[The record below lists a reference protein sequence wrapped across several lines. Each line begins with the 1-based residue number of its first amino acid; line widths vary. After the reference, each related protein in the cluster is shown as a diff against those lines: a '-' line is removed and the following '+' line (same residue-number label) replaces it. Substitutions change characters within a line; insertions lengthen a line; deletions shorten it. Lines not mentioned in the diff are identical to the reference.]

1 MRGFESLIKRWATYG
16 LAGKPLAAA
25 PQNFKFDQIRSFFV
39 LHFHLYQG
47 QKKIRL
53 FDIILQYIPI
63 NINQHWKFK
72 QQLNMIWWSRP
83 KTNKTKTNSPNWAAN
98 KHSLT
103 TEYDELLPAPV
114 AVKGHWNSVRL
125 GSFRG
130 CGSNQF
136 LPEPQRLAQC
146 KRSTGAWCKT
156 CNPNPGWG
164 NPLLR
169 ELWTDGH
176 LSRVLVHNI
185 PQVFVEL
192 LLIYLSANCQPF
204 LETLWNSGALTL
216 GKDCRTV
223 GSVLAMIGLSIF
235 ELFQLCQRAVHV
247 PWIWEK
253 RAFTSISARGNRS
266 TGCTFRPFPSF
277 PQMPFFPT
285 NQEIVMT
292 YIDIIYIHIFC
303 RCKYIYI
310 ILYSYVYI
318 S

>member
-1 MRGFESLIKRWATYG
+1 
-16 LAGKPLAAA
+16 
-25 PQNFKFDQIRSFFV
+25 
-39 LHFHLYQG
+39 
-47 QKKIRL
+47 
-53 FDIILQYIPI
+53 
-63 NINQHWKFK
+63 
-72 QQLNMIWWSRP
+72 
-83 KTNKTKTNSPNWAAN
+83 
-98 KHSLT
+98 LT

-169 ELWTDGH
+169 ELWIDGH
-176 LSRVLVHNI
+176 FSRVLVHNI
-185 PQVFVEL
+185 LQVFVEL

-204 LETLWNSGALTL
+204 VETLWNSGALTL

-235 ELFQLCQRAVHV
+235 ELFQLCQRAVRV
-247 PWIWEK
+247 PWSG
-253 RAFTSISARGNRS
+253 RRGHSHPSRPGATGQQDALLGRFRVSHKCRFFQQTKKLWWPTLTLS
-266 TGCTFRPFPSF
+266 TFIYFVGV
-277 PQMPFFPT
+277 
-285 NQEIVMT
+285 N
-292 YIDIIYIHIFC
+292 IYI
-303 RCKYIYI
+303 
-310 ILYSYVYI
+310 
-318 S
+318 